1 MLGPG
6 RKLVYYPPEIDE
18 KSTGSETDS
27 VTDPTFSSTDVFRFE
42 MSFIFPKYQQH
53 VDMLYFESRQRDV
66 EWNMNVKVGD
76 NITLSFYGITTA
88 DSETYETVMTLP
100 GKDFQRQMDTIHQL
114 DWLRNITKTSLG
126 NIRLLKSYKVLFQ

>member
-1 MLGPG
+1 MYDSVSNSQLLSNDENEFTLLGPG

-18 KSTGSETDS
+18 KSTGSESDA

-100 GKDFQRQMDTIHQL
+100 GKDFQRQMNTIYPL
-114 DWLRNITKTSLG
+114 D
-126 NIRLLKSYKVLFQ
+126 

>member
-1 MLGPG
+1 M
-6 RKLVYYPPEIDE
+6 VYYPPEIDE
-18 KSTGSETDS
+18 KSTGSESDA

-100 GKDFQRQMDTIHQL
+100 GKDFQRQMHTIYDILYIHSIDYVTSL
-114 DWLRNITKTSLG
+114 KMSLRNI
-126 NIRLLKSYKVLFQ
+126 RWLKSYKGLFQ

>member
-1 MLGPG
+1 M
-6 RKLVYYPPEIDE
+6 VYYPPEIDE
-18 KSTGSETDS
+18 KSTGSESDAVTDS
-27 VTDPTFSSTDVFRFE
+27 TFSSTDVFRFE

-100 GKDFQRQMDTIHQL
+100 GKDFQRQMDTIYDIYYISTRL
-114 DWLRNITKTSLG
+114 IT
-126 NIRLLKSYKVLFQ
+126 